1 MFEKLQHKWK
11 VGGTQLL
18 LIIATFATGGSL
30 TGMVA
35 RNLMRLLPVEQPVLW
50 TIIYIILVTLIWPL
64 MVILVSIPFGQF
76 SFFRKY
82 LSRMLNTITG
92 THRPVRV
99 AIFASGA
106 GSNAQ
111 KIMEYFEGHQKI
123 TVALVVSNK
132 AEAGVLEIAASQK
145 VDTLVIEKEHFF
157 RGDGYVPLLQ
167 EKKIDF
173 IVLAGFLLKIPP
185 ALIAAFPGRM
195 INIHPA
201 LLPKYGG
208 KGMYGHFVHEAVIAA
223 GELESGITIHFV
235 DEQYDHGG
243 TIFQAKCPVTPADT
257 PESLAKKIHA
267 LEHENFS
274 RIIEQTILTQVV
286 KK

>member
-35 RNLMRLLPVEQPVLW
+35 RNLMRLLPVEQPVFW

-92 THRPVRV
+92 TQGQVRV

-132 AEAGVLEIAASQK
+132 AEAGVLQIAASRN
-145 VDTLVIEKEHFF
+145 VDTLVIEKEDFF

-173 IVLAGFLLKIPP
+173 IVLAGFLWKIPP
-185 ALIAAFPGRM
+185 ALIAAFPARM

-223 GELESGITIHFV
+223 GEPESGITIHFV

-257 PESLAKKIHA
+257 PESLAKKIHT

-274 RIIEQTILTQVV
+274 RVIEQTILTQVV

>member
-35 RNLMRLLPVEQPVLW
+35 RNLMRLLPVEQPVFW

-76 SFFRKY
+76 SFFLKY
-82 LSRMLNTITG
+82 LSRMFHTITG
-92 THRPVRV
+92 THEQVRV

-111 KIMEYFEGHQKI
+111 KIMEFFEGHPKI
-123 TVALVVSNK
+123 AVALVVSNK
-132 AEAGVLEIAASQK
+132 AEAGVLQIAASRK

-157 RGDGYVPLLQ
+157 RGDAYIPLLQ

-173 IVLAGFLLKIPP
+173 IVLAGFLWKIPP
-185 ALIAAFPGRM
+185 ALIAAFPARM

-243 TIFQAKCPVTPADT
+243 TIFQAKCPVTPGDT
-257 PESLAKKIHA
+257 PYSLAKKIHA

-274 RIIEQTILTQVV
+274 RVIEQTILTQVV

>member
-30 TGMVA
+30 TGMFA
-35 RNLMRLLPVEQPVLW
+35 RNLMRLLPVEQPVFW

-92 THRPVRV
+92 THGQVRV

-111 KIMEYFEGHQKI
+111 KIMEFFEGHQKI

-132 AEAGVLEIAASQK
+132 AEAGVLRIAASRQ

-157 RGDGYVPLLQ
+157 RGDAYVPLLQ

-173 IVLAGFLLKIPP
+173 IVLAGFLWKIPP
-185 ALIAAFPGRM
+185 ALITAFPARM

-243 TIFQAKCPVTPADT
+243 TIFQAKCPITPADT

-267 LEHENFS
+267 LEHENFP
-274 RIIEQTILTQVV
+274 RVIEQTILTQVV